1 MLYDDR
7 VDLSIIIPAY
17 NEEDRIK
24 NTLLAIH
31 DYLHEC
37 KLDKDAPV
45 GRGNS
50 LASQRLGLAEIIV
63 VDDGSTDKTAEIV
76 EGKMGAMK
84 NLSLV
89 RSSPNRGK
97 GYAIQKGIL
106 ASRGDYILFTDAD
119 NSTPIEELGKL
130 WNAMGKD
137 ADIAIGSR
145 YLRSHSVKIKQP
157 WYRIWIGR
165 LGNFIIRCFL
175 LSGIRDTQCGFKLFS
190 RKAALEIFK
199 RQKIHRWGFDI
210 EALAVARHLGCKI
223 VEIPVSWF
231 NSSESRLRPIHD
243 AFRTLL
249 ELVTIKVNL
258 WRGRY
263 K

>member
-1 MLYDDR
+1 M
-7 VDLSIIIPAY
+7 DLSIIIPAY

-24 NTLLAIH
+24 NTLLGIA

-37 KLDKDAPV
+37 KLH
-45 GRGNS
+45 
-50 LASQRLGLAEIIV
+50 AEIIV
-63 VDDGSTDKTAEIV
+63 VDDGSTDKTAEIIMA
-76 EGKMGAMK
+76 KQAKIK
-84 NLSLV
+84 NLSLLHYK
-89 RSSPNRGK
+89 PNRGK
-97 GYAIQKGIL
+97 GYAIRKGIEA
-106 ASRGDYILFTDAD
+106 ASGEYILFTDAD

-130 WNAMGKD
+130 WNAMGNHT
-137 ADIAIGSR
+137 DIAIGSR

-157 WYRIWIGR
+157 WYRILIGR
-165 LGNFIIRCFL
+165 LGNLVIRWFL
-175 LSGIRDTQCGFKLFS
+175 VPGIRDTQCGFKLFK
-190 RKAALEIFK
+190 REAALEIFR
-199 RQKIHRWGFDI
+199 RQKIHRWGFDM
-210 EALAVARHLGCKI
+210 EALAVARNLNYKI

-249 ELVTIKVNL
+249 ELVAIKVNL

>member
-1 MLYDDR
+1 M
-7 VDLSIIIPAY
+7 DLSIVIPAY

-37 KLDKDAPV
+37 KL
-45 GRGNS
+45 N
-50 LASQRLGLAEIIV
+50 AEIIV

-76 EGKMGAMK
+76 RTKQAKIK
-84 NLSLV
+84 NISLIQYE
-89 RSSPNRGK
+89 PNRGK
-97 GYAIQKGIL
+97 GYAIRKGIE
-106 ASRGDYILFTDAD
+106 AARGEYILFTDAD

-130 WNAMGKD
+130 WNAMGNHT
-137 ADIAIGSR
+137 DIAIGSR

-157 WYRIWIGR
+157 WYRIFIGR
-165 LGNFIIRCFL
+165 LGNLVIRCFL
-175 LSGIRDTQCGFKLFS
+175 VPGIHDTQCGFKLFT
-190 RKAALEIFK
+190 RHAAREIFG
-199 RQKIHRWGFDI
+199 RQRIHRWGFDM
-210 EALAVARHLGCKI
+210 ESLAIARNLKYKI

-231 NSSESRLRPIHD
+231 NSSESRLRPIRD
-243 AFRTLL
+243 SFRTLS
-249 ELVTIKVNL
+249 ELIAIKMNL

>member
-1 MLYDDR
+1 M
-7 VDLSIIIPAY
+7 DLSIIIPAY

-37 KLDKDAPV
+37 KLH
-45 GRGNS
+45 
-50 LASQRLGLAEIIV
+50 AEIIV

-76 EGKMGAMK
+76 RAKQAKIK
-84 NLSLV
+84 NIYLLQYK
-89 RSSPNRGK
+89 PNRGK
-97 GYAIQKGIL
+97 GYAIRKGIE
-106 ASRGDYILFTDAD
+106 AARGEYILFTDAD

-157 WYRIWIGR
+157 WYRIFIGR
-165 LGNFIIRCFL
+165 LGNLVIRWFL
-175 LSGIRDTQCGFKLFS
+175 VPGIRDTQCGFKLFTI
-190 RKAALEIFK
+190 RAAQEIFK
-199 RQKIHRWGFDI
+199 RQKIHRWGFDM
-210 EALAVARHLGCKI
+210 EALAVARNLGYKI

-231 NSSESRLRPIHD
+231 NSSASRLRPILD
-243 AFRTLL
+243 SFRTLRELL
-249 ELVTIKVNL
+249 EIRINL

-263 K
+263 R